1 MSRKTAPSTLM
12 SVHSPHT
19 DDYQE
24 TRSINCAK
32 APVTV
37 LMRPIRQSSAIPLTF
52 YSGSRIPNTSCAG
65 PPTQRGPRLTFC
77 AGHPHGARAT
87 PVGILNAALW
97 RACCSVMRLTS
108 TLAAKT
114 TSFPT
119 MSAKSRR
126 VAVQPVFL
134 YSLVTGSTLAT
145 SKLRARRCQSPR
157 ETSSPRAIS
166 LPRV

>member
-37 LMRPIRQSSAIPLTF
+37 LMRPIRQSSAILPTF
-52 YSGSRIPNTSCAG
+52 CSGSRIPNTSCAG
-65 PPTQRGPRLTFC
+65 RL
-77 AGHPHGARAT
+77 HGARAT

-134 YSLVTGSTLAT
+134 YSLATGSTLAT
-145 SKLRARRCQSPR
+145 SKLRVRRCQSR
-157 ETSSPRAIS
+157 RGISLLRATS

>member
-12 SVHSPHT
+12 FVHSLHT

-37 LMRPIRQSSAIPLTF
+37 LMRPIRQSSAIPPTF
-52 YSGSRIPNTSCAG
+52 YSGSRIPNTLCVG
-65 PPTQRGPRLTFC
+65 R
-77 AGHPHGARAT
+77 PHGARAT
-87 PVGILNAALW
+87 LVGILNAALW

-114 TSFPT
+114 TSSRT
-119 MSAKSRR
+119 TSAKWHR
-126 VAVQPVFL
+126 AAAPPVFR
-134 YSLVTGSTLAT
+134 YSLATGSTLAT
-145 SKLRARRCQSPR
+145 SKLRARRCQSR
-157 ETSSPRAIS
+157 RGTSSLRATS